1 MGRPWEASAA
11 FKRRASGRFVNGAL
25 ETKPRR
31 GRSLLLAPSRTCDKR
46 CPKQSGWGE
55 DPFASDRDGM
65 RPRQCGSYAHP
76 GLGPLTR
83 DLSTG
88 RAPTRRAFVRKPH
101 VGPSAATRGMSCPGG
116 RPPERCAGF
125 ERSVGRARR
134 SNRLQKSTCGARP
147 IAPAGEEP
155 AEHVGGSSHGMRE
168 QLAWRTSVGSR
179 VPVAKPG
186 DRWRA
191 PNLTSLRRESGLRE
205 HDVDGRR
212 SGPGKSSFLT
222 GRGRQ
227 RSWFL
232 ERGSRYLENSRGAT
246 GSVRGVHY
254 QPCRGRKHRGSRE
267 RCPEAALGSAQK

>member
-1 MGRPWEASAA
+1 M
-11 FKRRASGRFVNGAL
+11 

-31 GRSLLLAPSRTCDKR
+31 GGSLLLAPSRTCDKR

-55 DPFASDRDGM
+55 DPLASDRDG
-65 RPRQCGSYAHP
+65 RRLRQCGSQAHP

-88 RAPTRRAFVRKPH
+88 RAPTRRALVREPL
-101 VGPSAATRGMSCPGG
+101 VGPSVATRGMSCPGG

-168 QLAWRTSVGSR
+168 QFAWRRSAGSR
-179 VPVAKPG
+179 VPAAKPG

-191 PNLTSLRRESGLRE
+191 PNLTSLRRESELRG

-212 SGPGKSSFLT
+212 SGPGRSSLLT
-222 GRGRQ
+222 EQRRK

-232 ERGSRYLENSRGAT
+232 ARVSSTPRGDRRGAT
-246 GSVRGVHY
+246 GSVRGVHC

-267 RCPEAALGSAQK
+267 RRPEAALGSAQK